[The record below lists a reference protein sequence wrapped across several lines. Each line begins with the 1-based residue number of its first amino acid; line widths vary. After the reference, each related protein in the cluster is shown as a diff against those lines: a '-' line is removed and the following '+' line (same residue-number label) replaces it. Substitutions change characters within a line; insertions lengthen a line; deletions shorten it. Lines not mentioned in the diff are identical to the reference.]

1 MFNLEKYFKK
11 DPPKDTAVIVELKMV
26 DCTFATILINNKL
39 YFAGTVF
46 DCCNRVLEA
55 EQMLHKLLLSYT
67 IKSDFKPLEE
77 RAVQV
82 GEKKQKKEVKT

>member
-11 DPPKDTAVIVELKMV
+11 EPPKDTAVTVEVKMV
-26 DCTFATILINNKL
+26 DCTFATVLINNKL

-55 EQMLHKLLLSYT
+55 EQMLHKLMLNYS

-82 GEKKQKKEVKT
+82 GEKKLKKEGKN